1 MIVGFGAAT
10 GENYFRGGGVEE
22 CGNLFASGF
31 DGGAGGLAEGVNG
44 RGVAE
49 VGGEVGKHGVEDRG
63 IDGGGGVVIEV
74 DAVHT
79 AINRILLAGNREEW
93 QGTTDLVF
101 CAASL

>member
-10 GENYFRGGGVEE
+10 GENNFLWAGVEE

-31 DGGAGGLAEGVNG
+31 DGGAGALAEGVNG

-93 QGTTDLVF
+93 QGTTDLVSW
-101 CAASL
+101 AAS